1 MARSFLYISK
11 IIAVLYGCG
20 DASRFLVERLHGVWA
35 ESESPDR
42 GMSGALTAARLERRK
57 ASGKDNGAGRGSIYA
72 TMEAFHLLSRG
83 GVNFDKQRFKSEVK
97 LFRVRLA
104 QPTVDLFPS
113 NLAGNF

>member
-1 MARSFLYISK
+1 MACSFIYISK

-20 DASRFLVERLHGVWA
+20 DASRFLVKRLHGVWA

-42 GMSGALTAARLERRK
+42 GMSGALTAASRRRK
-57 ASGKDNGAGRGSIYA
+57 AGKDNGTGRGSIYA